1 MEEVS
6 DHEEIQCI
14 QLPKG
19 FAKRLRNVEVLLK
32 IRFSSLKS
40 THLNDAIS

>member
-19 FAKRLRNVEVLLK
+19 FAKRLRNVEVLK